1 MDLNFF
7 QWLRDSIRR
16 TVLLGVSDAMQS
28 LGTPDDDDTVHPQ
41 VAALLAGDQE
51 AAPKTTRSRA
61 TTRGGNTNSRKRL
74 GKSLKDLNTNTAGT
88 GTAASRRKAA

>member
-28 LGTPDDDDTVHPQ
+28 LGTPDDDDSVHPQ
-41 VAALLAGDQE
+41 VAALLTGDPE
-51 AAPKTTRSRA
+51 AAPKTTRAKTTGRA
-61 TTRGGNTNSRKRL
+61 ANSTQRKRL
-74 GKSLKDLNTNTAGT
+74 GKSLKELNPNTPAEKQ
-88 GTAASRRKAA
+88 KAA